1 MQYVAL
7 YERLSRDDELQ
18 GESNSI
24 KNQKEYL
31 EHYAMDNG
39 FNNFRLFVD
48 DGYSGTNFD
57 RPAFTQMIEEIKEGN
72 ISAVIVK
79 DMSRFGRN
87 YLQVGFYTEMFFP
100 NNKVRFI
107 AVGNGIDSIRE
118 NENDFVP
125 FVNIMNEWY
134 AKDTSKKIRTVFK
147 ERMKTGKRCS
157 GAIPYG
163 FYRKDDDRDTLYVD
177 ENVRGIIERIYQLAV
192 EGKGVSHIARI
203 LTEEHIMIP
212 AAYLEKFHPEMA
224 RNHTY
229 HDAYIWNAT
238 TVSRLIRQLEY
249 KGDAVLSK
257 TVSTGVGKKDRRKTT
272 DEEIVII
279 PNAHEAIVD
288 EDTWNTANRIIDGK
302 KYKRLADGN
311 YTHKLSGIIY
321 CADCGHRLSYVSPS
335 AQHRKDGKTYDSDS
349 AFRCPMAYNRYNKC
363 SSHYV
368 KTSSLEKLLLSSINE
383 ICTYVRNNENEFVR
397 QVMLLSDFNHE
408 KEVRDGKKRLL
419 EVEKRLIELNKIIK
433 KLYEDNVS
441 GRIHERQFQS
451 LMADYDE
458 EQTILEKERAELE
471 AMLSASKSE
480 ALRADKFVRLVRRY
494 TEVEELDKK
503 VLNEFIERVEVHQ
516 GVGSRYHMTQQIDV
530 YFNFIGQF
538 QVPATENDTDDKTEK
553 TAELVRK
560 AI

>member
-1 MQYVAL
+1 MMIVAMAGL
-7 YERLSRDDELQ
+7 LFLRSGGCKVFTLQ
-18 GESNSI
+18 DNS
-24 KNQKEYL
+24 
-31 EHYAMDNG
+31 
-39 FNNFRLFVD
+39 
-48 DGYSGTNFD
+48 
-57 RPAFTQMIEEIKEGN
+57 
-72 ISAVIVK
+72 
-79 DMSRFGRN
+79 
-87 YLQVGFYTEMFFP
+87 
-100 NNKVRFI
+100 
-107 AVGNGIDSIRE
+107 
-118 NENDFVP
+118 
-125 FVNIMNEWY
+125 
-134 AKDTSKKIRTVFK
+134 
-147 ERMKTGKRCS
+147 
-157 GAIPYG
+157 
-163 FYRKDDDRDTLYVD
+163 
-177 ENVRGIIERIYQLAV
+177 
-192 EGKGVSHIARI
+192 
-203 LTEEHIMIP
+203 
-212 AAYLEKFHPEMA
+212 
-224 RNHTY
+224 
-229 HDAYIWNAT
+229 
-238 TVSRLIRQLEY
+238 
-249 KGDAVLSK
+249 
-257 TVSTGVGKKDRRKTT
+257 
-272 DEEIVII
+272 
-279 PNAHEAIVD
+279 HEAIVD

-441 GRIHERQFQS
+441 GRIPERQFQS

-458 EQTILEKERAELE
+458 EQTILESERAELE

-538 QVPATENDTDDKTEK
+538 QVPATEDNADDK